1 MELFMVIIL
10 VLLFAFILFLF
21 IRKNRLDRQLLET
34 VTSVHRGTWSERNM
48 ILKLLKNNIHQKAI
62 FHDLYLEK
70 TPGKFSQIDIVVAT
84 KVGLIVFEV
93 KDYSGWIFGKGTQ
106 RNWTQVLSYGR
117 IRLPFY
123 NPIMQNK
130 SHIEALRKKS
140 NQFKNIPIY
149 SVIVFYG
156 NCQLRDVSIIP
167 ENTFIVYP
175 GGILKVLNLITEQNE
190 LANYTDKYEIINV
203 LQQAVYNGD
212 NPEIQYKHAENI
224 RNMRGINRVFS

>member
-1 MELFMVIIL
+1 MVIIL
-10 VLLFAFILFLF
+10 VLVFAFILFLF
-21 IRKNRLDRQLLET
+21 IRKNRLDRRLLET

-48 ILKLLKNNIHQKAI
+48 VLKLLKNNIHQKAI

-93 KDYSGWIFGKGTQ
+93 KDYSGWIFGKGNQ

-190 LANYTDKYEIINV
+190 PANYTDKYEIINV

-212 NPEIQYKHAENI
+212 NPETQYKHAENI